1 MLRKVALAFSLERSF
16 QSASRSL
23 AATLTQSSLLG
34 PGRGDSVIDR
44 RGFIGLL
51 ARALFAAPL
60 AAHAQLAG
68 KIYRIG
74 YLTPGN
80 PDVEAFRNGLSR
92 LGWVEGRNFVIEKR
106 FGKTTQEG
114 LRTLAAE
121 LVAIDVDVIVT
132 ISTPA
137 ALAAKQATSTIPI
150 VMAGSSDPVENGLVT
165 NLAHP
170 GGNVT
175 GLTNNPGGHFVA
187 KLIQL
192 LKEAA
197 PAVSRVGVLCD
208 STNRA
213 EADTF
218 AAVEAAATAMGM
230 TAVNGDAHDAA
241 AIPEVLAAVVRAGAN
256 GLYVSPSS
264 LNGKQRKLITEFT
277 LAKRMPAI
285 FGDKQFVLEGGLMSY
300 WTDWTDLRRRSAAYV
315 DKILKG
321 AKPADLPIEQPS
333 KLELVINLKTAKALG
348 ITVPKDML
356 LRADEVIQ

>member
-1 MLRKVALAFSLERSF
+1 
-16 QSASRSL
+16 
-23 AATLTQSSLLG
+23 
-34 PGRGDSVIDR
+34 VIDR
-44 RGFIGLL
+44 RGFIGML

-74 YLTPGN
+74 YLSPNNTG
-80 PDVEAFRNGLSR
+80 VEAFQSGLTQ

-106 FGKTTQEG
+106 FGATTQEG
-114 LRTLAAE
+114 LRALAAE

-132 ISTPA
+132 ITTPA

-150 VMAGSSDPVENGLVT
+150 VMSGSSDPVELGLVT
-165 NLAHP
+165 SLAHP

-175 GLTNNPGGHFVA
+175 GLTNNPGAGFVG

-197 PAVSRVGVLCD
+197 PAVSRVGVLRD

-218 AAVEAAATAMGM
+218 RAAQAAATAMGM
-230 TAVNGDAHDAA
+230 TAVDGDVHDAA

-256 GLYVSPSS
+256 GLYVGPSA
-264 LNGKQRKLITEFT
+264 LNSKQSKLIADFT
-277 LAKRMPAI
+277 LANRLPAI
-285 FGDKQFVLEGGLMSY
+285 FGDKEFVSAGGLLSY
-300 WTDWTDLRRRSAAYV
+300 WTDWSDLRRRSAAYV
-315 DKILKG
+315 NQILKG
-321 AKPADLPIEQPS
+321 AKPADLPVEQPT
-333 KLELVINLKTAKALG
+333 KFELVINVSTAKALG
-348 ITVPKDML
+348 LTIPQSLL

>member
-1 MLRKVALAFSLERSF
+1 M
-16 QSASRSL
+16 
-23 AATLTQSSLLG
+23 
-34 PGRGDSVIDR
+34 IDR
-44 RGFIGLL
+44 RGFIGML

-74 YLTPGN
+74 YLSPNNTG
-80 PDVEAFRNGLSR
+80 VGAFQSGLAQ

-106 FGKTTQEG
+106 FGATTQEG
-114 LRTLAAE
+114 LRALAAE

-150 VMAGSSDPVENGLVT
+150 VMSGSSDPVELGLVT
-165 NLAHP
+165 SLAHP

-175 GLTNNPGGHFVA
+175 GLTNNPGTGFVA

-197 PAVSRVGVLCD
+197 PAVSRVGVLRD

-218 AAVEAAATAMGM
+218 RAAQAAATAIGM
-230 TAVNGDAHDAA
+230 TAVDGDVHDAA

-256 GLYVSPSS
+256 GLYVGPSA
-264 LNGKQRKLITEFT
+264 LNGKQSKLIADFT
-277 LAKRMPAI
+277 LANRLPAI
-285 FGDKQFVLEGGLMSY
+285 FGDKEFVSAGGLMSY
-300 WTDWTDLRRRSAAYV
+300 WTDWSDLRRRSAVYV
-315 DKILKG
+315 IQILEG
-321 AKPADLPIEQPS
+321 AKPADLPVEQPT
-333 KLELVINLKTAKALG
+333 KFELVINLKTAQALG
-348 ITVPKDML
+348 LTMPQSL
-356 LRADEVIQ
+356 LDRADEKIQ

>member
-1 MLRKVALAFSLERSF
+1 
-16 QSASRSL
+16 
-23 AATLTQSSLLG
+23 
-34 PGRGDSVIDR
+34 VIDR
-44 RGFIGLL
+44 RGFIGML

-74 YLTPGN
+74 YLSPNNTG
-80 PDVEAFRNGLSR
+80 VEAFQSGLTQ

-106 FGKTTQEG
+106 FGATTQEG
-114 LRTLAAE
+114 LRALAAE

-132 ISTPA
+132 ITTPA

-150 VMAGSSDPVENGLVT
+150 VMSGSSDPVELRLVT
-165 NLAHP
+165 SLAHP

-175 GLTNNPGGHFVA
+175 GLTNNPGAGFVG

-197 PAVSRVGVLCD
+197 PAVSRVGVLRD

-218 AAVEAAATAMGM
+218 RAAQAAATAMGM
-230 TAVNGDAHDAA
+230 TAVDGDVHDAA

-256 GLYVSPSS
+256 GLYVGPSA
-264 LNGKQRKLITEFT
+264 LNGKQSKLIADFT
-277 LAKRMPAI
+277 LANRLPAI
-285 FGDKQFVLEGGLMSY
+285 FGDKEFVSAGGLMSY
-300 WTDWTDLRRRSAAYV
+300 WTDWSDLRRRSAAYV
-315 DKILKG
+315 NQILKG
-321 AKPADLPIEQPS
+321 AKPADLPVEQPT
-333 KLELVINLKTAKALG
+333 KFELVINVSTAKALG
-348 ITVPKDML
+348 LTIPQSLL
-356 LRADEVIQ
+356 LRADEVIR

>member
-1 MLRKVALAFSLERSF
+1 
-16 QSASRSL
+16 
-23 AATLTQSSLLG
+23 
-34 PGRGDSVIDR
+34 VIDR
-44 RGFIGLL
+44 RGFIGML

-74 YLTPGN
+74 YLSPNNTG
-80 PDVEAFRNGLSR
+80 VEAFQSGLTQ

-106 FGKTTQEG
+106 FGATTQEG
-114 LRTLAAE
+114 LRALAAE
-121 LVAIDVDVIVT
+121 FVAIDVDVIVT
-132 ISTPA
+132 ITTPA

-150 VMAGSSDPVENGLVT
+150 VMSGSSDPVELGLVT
-165 NLAHP
+165 SLAHP

-175 GLTNNPGGHFVA
+175 GLTNNPGAGFVG

-197 PAVSRVGVLCD
+197 PAVSRVGVLRD

-218 AAVEAAATAMGM
+218 RAAQAAATAMGM
-230 TAVNGDAHDAA
+230 TAVDGDVHDAA

-256 GLYVSPSS
+256 GLYVGPSA
-264 LNGKQRKLITEFT
+264 LNSKQSKLIADFT
-277 LAKRMPAI
+277 LANRLPAI
-285 FGDKQFVLEGGLMSY
+285 FGDKEFVSAGGLLSY
-300 WTDWTDLRRRSAAYV
+300 WTDWSDLRRRSAAYV
-315 DKILKG
+315 NQILKG
-321 AKPADLPIEQPS
+321 AKPADLPVEQPT
-333 KLELVINLKTAKALG
+333 KFELVINVSTAKALG
-348 ITVPKDML
+348 LTIPQSLL

>member
-1 MLRKVALAFSLERSF
+1 M
-16 QSASRSL
+16 
-23 AATLTQSSLLG
+23 
-34 PGRGDSVIDR
+34 DR
-44 RGFIGLL
+44 RGFVGMLG
-51 ARALFAAPL
+51 RALFAAPL
-60 AAHAQLAG
+60 TALAQVPG

-74 YLTPGN
+74 YLSPGD
-80 PDVEAFRNGLSR
+80 PGLGAFRTGLSQ
-92 LGWVEGRNFVIEKR
+92 LGWIEGRHYVIDRR
-106 FGKTTQEG
+106 FGSNTQEG
-114 LRTLAAE
+114 LRRLAAE

-137 ALAAKQATSTIPI
+137 ALAAKEATSTIPI
-150 VMAGSSDPVENGLVT
+150 VMSGSSDPVENGLVT
-165 NLAHP
+165 SLARP

-175 GLTNNPGGHFVA
+175 GLTNNPGGQFIR

-192 LKEAA
+192 LKYAA

-218 AAVEAAATAMGM
+218 ASAQAAATAMGM

-256 GLYVSPSS
+256 GLYVSPSP
-264 LNGKQRKLITEFT
+264 LNTSQRKLITDFT
-277 LAKRMPAI
+277 LANRLPAI
-285 FGDKQFVLEGGLMSY
+285 FGDKQFVSEGGLMSY

-321 AKPADLPIEQPS
+321 AKPADLPVDQPT
-333 KLELVINLKTAKALG
+333 KLELVINLKTAKALA
-348 ITVPKDML
+348 ITIPKELL

>member
-1 MLRKVALAFSLERSF
+1 
-16 QSASRSL
+16 
-23 AATLTQSSLLG
+23 
-34 PGRGDSVIDR
+34 VIDR
-44 RGFIGLL
+44 RGFIGML

-74 YLTPGN
+74 YLSPNNTG
-80 PDVEAFRNGLSR
+80 VEAFQSGLTQ

-106 FGKTTQEG
+106 FGATTQEG
-114 LRTLAAE
+114 LRALAAE

-132 ISTPA
+132 ITTPA

-150 VMAGSSDPVENGLVT
+150 VMSGSSDPVELGLVT
-165 NLAHP
+165 SLAHP

-175 GLTNNPGGHFVA
+175 GLTNNPGAGFVG

-197 PAVSRVGVLCD
+197 PAVSRVGVLRD

-218 AAVEAAATAMGM
+218 RAAQAAATAMGM
-230 TAVNGDAHDAA
+230 TAVDGDVHDAA

-256 GLYVSPSS
+256 GLYVGPSA
-264 LNGKQRKLITEFT
+264 LNGKQSKLIADFT
-277 LAKRMPAI
+277 LANRLPAI
-285 FGDKQFVLEGGLMSY
+285 FGDKEFVSAGGLMSY
-300 WTDWTDLRRRSAAYV
+300 WTDWSDLRRRSAAYV
-315 DKILKG
+315 NQILKG
-321 AKPADLPIEQPS
+321 AKPADLPVEQPT
-333 KLELVINLKTAKALG
+333 KFELVINVSTAKALG
-348 ITVPKDML
+348 LTIPQSLL

>member
-1 MLRKVALAFSLERSF
+1 M
-16 QSASRSL
+16 
-23 AATLTQSSLLG
+23 
-34 PGRGDSVIDR
+34 IDR
-44 RGFIGLL
+44 RGFIGML

-74 YLTPGN
+74 YLSPNNTSVG
-80 PDVEAFRNGLSR
+80 AFQSGLAQ

-106 FGKTTQEG
+106 FGATTQEG
-114 LRTLAAE
+114 LRALAAE

-150 VMAGSSDPVENGLVT
+150 VMSGSSDPVELGLVT
-165 NLAHP
+165 SLAHP

-175 GLTNNPGGHFVA
+175 GLTNNPGTGFVA

-197 PAVSRVGVLCD
+197 PAVSRVGVLRD
-208 STNRA
+208 SNNRA

-218 AAVEAAATAMGM
+218 RAAQAAATAIGM
-230 TAVNGDAHDAA
+230 TAVDGDVHDAA

-256 GLYVSPSS
+256 GLYVGPSA
-264 LNGKQRKLITEFT
+264 LNGKQSKLIADFT
-277 LAKRMPAI
+277 LANRLPAI
-285 FGDKQFVLEGGLMSY
+285 FGDKEFVSAGGLMSY
-300 WTDWTDLRRRSAAYV
+300 WTDWSDLRRRSAVYV
-315 DKILKG
+315 IQILKG
-321 AKPADLPIEQPS
+321 AKPADLPVEQPT
-333 KLELVINLKTAKALG
+333 KFELVINLKTAQALG
-348 ITVPKDML
+348 LTMPQSL
-356 LRADEVIQ
+356 LDRADEKIQ

>member
-1 MLRKVALAFSLERSF
+1 
-16 QSASRSL
+16 
-23 AATLTQSSLLG
+23 
-34 PGRGDSVIDR
+34 VIDR
-44 RGFIGLL
+44 RGFIGML

-74 YLTPGN
+74 YLSPNNTG
-80 PDVEAFRNGLSR
+80 VEAFQSGLTQ

-106 FGKTTQEG
+106 FGATTQEG
-114 LRTLAAE
+114 LRALAAE

-132 ISTPA
+132 ITTPA

-150 VMAGSSDPVENGLVT
+150 VMSGSSDPVELRLVT
-165 NLAHP
+165 SLAHP

-175 GLTNNPGGHFVA
+175 GLTNNPGAGFVG

-197 PAVSRVGVLCD
+197 PAVSRVGVLRD

-218 AAVEAAATAMGM
+218 RAAQAAATAMGM
-230 TAVNGDAHDAA
+230 TAVDGDVHDAA

-256 GLYVSPSS
+256 GLYVGPSA
-264 LNGKQRKLITEFT
+264 LNSKQSKLIADFT
-277 LAKRMPAI
+277 LANRLPAI
-285 FGDKQFVLEGGLMSY
+285 FGDKEFVSAGGLMSY
-300 WTDWTDLRRRSAAYV
+300 WTDWSDLRRRSAAYV
-315 DKILKG
+315 NQILKG
-321 AKPADLPIEQPS
+321 AKPADLPVEQAT
-333 KLELVINLKTAKALG
+333 KFVLVINNKTAKAIGLA
-348 ITVPKDML
+348 IPESFL
-356 LRADEVIQ
+356 LRADEVIE